1 VHVDAPR
8 TLAFL
13 QYHTMCYTCAI
24 DEIAAPL
31 RIFKNGWFQRFA
43 RNEKIADAMLLEAV
57 HQAET
62 GLIDANLGDGLI
74 KQRIARAGGGKSGG
88 YRSIIV
94 FRSGDRAV
102 FLFGFAKSAQAN
114 ISKADL
120 KLLKQAANEVLTWS
134 DDEMDALVTGKVLM
148 EIGDGEKDC
157 PPGLSQRG
165 CGRDSRD
172 DERRP

>member
-1 VHVDAPR
+1 MP
-8 TLAFL
+8 
-13 QYHTMCYTCAI
+13 
-24 DEIAAPL
+24 

-43 RNEKIADAMLLEAV
+43 RKEKLTNAALVAAIE
-57 HQAET
+57 QAEA
-62 GLIDANLGDGLI
+62 GLIDADLRGGLI

-120 KLLKQAANEVLTWS
+120 ALLKKAASETLAWS
-134 DDEMDALVTGKVLM
+134 SDELDALVKAGVLM
-148 EIGDGEKDC
+148 EIQDGEED
-157 PPGLSQRG
+157 
-165 CGRDSRD
+165 
-172 DERRP
+172 